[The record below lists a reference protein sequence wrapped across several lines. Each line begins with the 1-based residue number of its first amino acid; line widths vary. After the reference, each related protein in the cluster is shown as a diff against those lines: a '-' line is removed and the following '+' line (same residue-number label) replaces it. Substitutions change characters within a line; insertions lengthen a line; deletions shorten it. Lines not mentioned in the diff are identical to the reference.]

1 MIPDVGI
8 VLGGIART
16 LMLDISPEVTSPY
29 GSLTLQL
36 SAGLLAMITQEAD
49 RAAARL
55 SEENGALRQL
65 LASAGPV
72 VTDAALA
79 ADLTDAVQAAAP
91 SLLVSD
97 LRRENRT
104 LRALL
109 VRVHAHVEEI
119 EGLAARA
126 LEARVWQELVAS
138 TQRRQLDLAIG

>member
-8 VLGGIART
+8 VLAGIMRT
-16 LMLDISPEVTSPY
+16 LMLDIGPEVTSPY
-29 GSLTLQL
+29 GSLTVQI
-36 SAGLLAMITQEAD
+36 SAGLLSMIAQESD

-65 LASAGPV
+65 FAPAAAV
-72 VTDAALA
+72 VTDTPLAGELA
-79 ADLTDAVQAAAP
+79 AAVQAPAT

-97 LRRENRT
+97 LRQVNRT

-109 VRVHAHVEEI
+109 VRVHAHVENV
-119 EGLAARA
+119 EGPAARA
-126 LEARVWQELVAS
+126 LEAQVWQELVAS